1 MLDRY
6 DPRDTRE
13 RDGSWDRSRCSRGVA
28 CERDRNEG
36 QDPHDVLMKDLDLP
50 RGRQREVV
58 RERERVYEINR
69 AESRMLATVGAFRA
83 VARLEGGKTFDPK
96 TEAADTLSAEAA
108 SRDPRRPKFQES
120 FKIPPNRASP
130 PAKTHQGIRYK
141 SLTACGKA
149 EPLPATWGTSQPPW
163 TRGDENSSQDIR

>member
-6 DPRDTRE
+6 DRRDTRE

-83 VARLEGGKTFDPK
+83 VARLEGGKR
-96 TEAADTLSAEAA
+96 SI
-108 SRDPRRPKFQES
+108 RRPKPRTPCPPKRPRAIREGGS
-120 FKIPPNRASP
+120 FKNLSRSHR
-130 PAKTHQGIRYK
+130 TELRHRRR
-141 SLTACGKA
+141 LTK
-149 EPLPATWGTSQPPW
+149 ESVTSH
-163 TRGDENSSQDIR
+163 